1 MVNLIW
7 RDWSMSIAILEVTIN
22 LIKIQGHFS
31 VDGI

>member
-7 RDWSMSIAILEVTIN
+7 RDWSMSIAILEETIN